1 MISHPPRRRLPRLAA
16 RWIVRLRYASLAIGV
31 ALLLVALPASRR
43 LQMNRSITAMFDA
56 ADPALRDY
64 RRLQQA
70 FGGNAVAMIVYRD
83 ADLAS
88 EQGIRQQQG
97 FGRNRLISQRV
108 ADVVGVKPQGI
119 LSPAVLSDA
128 VKRISPP
135 SLFGG
140 ADDPTPPLVRPDDP
154 IAVGFDE
161 LFAGYTHSADH
172 GLAAVVA
179 MLDPDHPP
187 ETIGRLQQLAAALPA
202 EYGPQIS
209 DVSLVGEPVLVHDGF
224 QLIERDGAKLAV
236 TTVVL
241 LSVVVLV
248 SLVDLRLVLLMGVII
263 LWSITLTRALM
274 VWADI
279 QLSLVSTILTAIVT
293 VIAVTAVLHL
303 GVRFRTSRARGYS
316 PREATERTIARLIM
330 PILWTCAT
338 DAAGFAALHA
348 SRIVPVRQFGL
359 MIAVAATCVLVAVAL
374 FSPAIMMLPALKF
387 GAGLHRW
394 QRRLAHRLRRQCLHL
409 ARACVDR
416 GRLAVVVGLI
426 LIGIAAAGT
435 LSVETETSF
444 LNNFRAQSAI
454 VLAYDDVE
462 ENFGGAGVWDVVLD
476 APETLSE
483 PYLDQVRQ
491 LETTLREID
500 VDGQHL
506 TKVLSVADVD
516 QIASR
521 STLLKFV
528 TPSIRLSG
536 MKLTMPVFFDALVTA
551 PPGERQLR
559 IMLRS
564 KEQLD
569 AAQKMQLIEEVDRA
583 VTRHTS
589 SDAWSVAAGKSSPG
603 RVTGYYVMMAR
614 LVSNLVGDQWRCFF
628 VSGCLVWVL
637 LLAATRSIRLAT
649 AALIPNLLPVL
660 IVLACVGLA
669 GGKINMGAAMIAA
682 VSIGLSIDGSVHF
695 LASYQ
700 QHRRRQHP
708 VDTAAVHAAGNV
720 GVPVLLATLALVI
733 GFSVLASSEFVP
745 TATFGVLVAA
755 TMVMGTLINL
765 TLLPACVVT
774 ADRR

>member
-1 MISHPPRRRLPRLAA
+1 
-16 RWIVRLRYASLAIGV
+16 
-31 ALLLVALPASRR
+31 
-43 LQMNRSITAMFDA
+43 
-56 ADPALRDY
+56 
-64 RRLQQA
+64 
-70 FGGNAVAMIVYRD
+70 
-83 ADLAS
+83 
-88 EQGIRQQQG
+88 
-97 FGRNRLISQRV
+97 
-108 ADVVGVKPQGI
+108 
-119 LSPAVLSDA
+119 
-128 VKRISPP
+128 
-135 SLFGG
+135 
-140 ADDPTPPLVRPDDP
+140 
-154 IAVGFDE
+154 
-161 LFAGYTHSADH
+161 
-172 GLAAVVA
+172 

-187 ETIGRLQQLAAALPA
+187 ETIGRLQQLAATLPS
-202 EYGPQIS
+202 EFGPQIS

-236 TTVVL
+236 TTLVL

-248 SLVDLRLVLLMGVII
+248 SLADLRLVLLMGVII
-263 LWSITLTRALM
+263 FWSITLTRASM
-274 VWADI
+274 VWAGI

-303 GVRFRTSRARGYS
+303 GVRFRTARARGYS

-374 FSPAIMMLPALKF
+374 FSPAIMMLPSLKF

-394 QRRLAHRLRRQCLHL
+394 QRRLAHQLRRQCLHL
-409 ARACVDR
+409 ARVCVDR
-416 GRLAVVVGLI
+416 GRLAVVAGLI

-444 LNNFRAQSAI
+444 LNNFRSQSAI
-454 VLAYDDVE
+454 VRAYDDVE
-462 ENFGGAGVWDVVLD
+462 QNFGGAGVWDVVLD

-483 PYLDQVRQ
+483 PYLEQVRQ
-491 LETTLREID
+491 LETSLREIE
-500 VDGQHL
+500 VDGQRL
-506 TKVLSVADVD
+506 TKVLSVADAD
-516 QIASR
+516 QIARGSMLR
-521 STLLKFV
+521 FV

-536 MKLTMPVFFDALVTA
+536 MQLTMPVFFDALVTA
-551 PPGERQLR
+551 PSSERQLR

-564 KEQLD
+564 KEQLE
-569 AAQKMQLIEEVDRA
+569 AAQKMRLIEEVERA

-589 SDAWSVAAGKSSPG
+589 SDSWTAAAGKSSPG

-628 VSGCLVWVL
+628 VSGCLVWLL
-637 LLAATRSIRLAT
+637 LLAATRSMRLAT

-660 IVLACVGLA
+660 IVLAGVGLA

-700 QHRRRQHP
+700 RHRRRQHP
-708 VDTAAVHAAGNV
+708 VETAAVHAAGNV

-733 GFSVLASSEFVP
+733 GFSVLATSEFVP

-765 TLLPACVVT
+765 TLLPACVVA